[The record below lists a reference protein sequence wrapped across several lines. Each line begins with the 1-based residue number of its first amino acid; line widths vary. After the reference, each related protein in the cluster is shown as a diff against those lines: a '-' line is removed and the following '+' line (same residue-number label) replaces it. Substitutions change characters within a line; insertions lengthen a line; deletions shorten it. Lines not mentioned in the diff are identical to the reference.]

1 MIEGVPDDD
10 HDDCGDVQVRG
21 HCWAGGGG
29 GGGGAINPHVFCIVR
44 SLLM

>member
-21 HCWAGGGG
+21 QGGVG
-29 GGGGAINPHVFCIVR
+29 VR
-44 SLLM
+44 SILMCSALCAHYSCDH